1 MVIYEALIKRIM
13 EKYDCDFDTAVDI
26 FNDID

>member
-1 MVIYEALIKRIM
+1 MVIYEDLIKRIM
-13 EKYDCDFDTAVDI
+13 EKYNCDYWTAVEL